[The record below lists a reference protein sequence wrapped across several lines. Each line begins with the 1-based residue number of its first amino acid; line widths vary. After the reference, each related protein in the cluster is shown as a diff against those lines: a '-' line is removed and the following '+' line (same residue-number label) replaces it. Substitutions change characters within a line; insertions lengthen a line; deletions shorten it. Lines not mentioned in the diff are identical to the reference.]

1 MPGGKVEVLLSWG
14 GILGGS
20 SRRFILE
27 DHPEAHPGGSSPE
40 IPEIPEVPELPE
52 VPDMPEPPEI
62 PAFPVLLHGF
72 RVRFSSFFE
81 VAARERLDSQSEGPN
96 LRFCWQA
103 QYFQGFAGFAENS
116 KTRKNRR
123 KITTMQFRARDWRGQ
138 HDFFT
143 AGSDLASILVASARS
158 RVLLGAL
165 SGPMGCLCRRSGC
178 SWTPGTPQDTPEALL
193 ERSWAPRGVLRGL
206 RD

>member
-1 MPGGKVEVLLSWG
+1 MEKPE
-14 GILGGS
+14 IPDIHPGGS

-27 DHPEAHPGGSSPE
+27 VHPEAHPGGSSPE

-62 PAFPVLLHGF
+62 PALPVLLHGF

-103 QYFQGFAGFAENS
+103 QYFQGFADFAAKQKIQE
-116 KTRKNRR
+116 NRR
-123 KITTMQFRARDWRGQ
+123 KMARLLLRAR
-138 HDFFT
+138 
-143 AGSDLASILVASARS
+143 AA
-158 RVLLGAL
+158 
-165 SGPMGCLCRRSGC
+165 
-178 SWTPGTPQDTPEALL
+178 
-193 ERSWAPRGVLRGL
+193 
-206 RD
+206 